1 VTGDGRAPVL
11 APGLLGPALEVAH
24 ASGVRA
30 AACGLR
36 DAGLGALRLTG
47 PGVGV
52 LADAAV
58 SSATPFLR
66 SPLLARIS
74 AVAHLHPAAGDAT
87 GACPTCGG
95 SAPCSTSRALRW

>member
-1 VTGDGRAPVL
+1 MTGDRLANVP
-11 APGLLGPALEVAH
+11 APGLLGPALEAAH
-24 ASGVRA
+24 QFGVRA
-30 AACGLR
+30 ATCGLS

-47 PGVGV
+47 PGVGL

-58 SSATPFLR
+58 TSATPFLR

-74 AVAHLHPAAGDAT
+74 AVTRLHPARGDAT
-87 GACPTCGG
+87 GCCPTCGG